1 MITTTNLNQARK
13 EIQEYKKQ
21 NRLVI
26 VKAQTP
32 EFNRKIIENKDVD
45 IITDLELHNRK
56 DNLKQRDSGL
66 NEVLCKLATKNNI
79 KIGINLNEIIKLS
92 KKEKTIVIARIIQ
105 NITLC
110 KRTKTK
116 IIILNKEKYNKQELF
131 SLLLTLGMHNKDIK
145 QIFSKNNQIFKIY
158 TKPPNYLYM
167 FLDWH
172 KNNRNFKT
180 EVKMEKITDEDD
192 IRDKT
197 NPHNIKNK

>member
-145 QIFSKNNQIFKIY
+145 QIFSKNN
-158 TKPPNYLYM
+158 
-167 FLDWH
+167 
-172 KNNRNFKT
+172 
-180 EVKMEKITDEDD
+180 
-192 IRDKT
+192 
-197 NPHNIKNK
+197 